1 MDKESV
7 LGILNDFRIALER
20 AGVSVEKLVLF
31 GSYAT
36 GNYHE
41 DSDIDVAVVSRYF
54 MDKSYWERID
64 ILSDAIYQGLST
76 DRSPCV
82 HS

>member
-36 GNYHE
+36 GNYHD
-41 DSDIDVAVVSRYF
+41 DSDVAVVSRYF
-54 MDKSYWERID
+54 MDKS
-64 ILSDAIYQGLST
+64 
-76 DRSPCV
+76 
-82 HS
+82 

>member
-36 GNYHE
+36 GNYHD

-54 MDKSYWERID
+54 MDKS
-64 ILSDAIYQGLST
+64 
-76 DRSPCV
+76 
-82 HS
+82 